1 LNFFL
6 FSLFSEA
13 FRLLPPGFDFY
24 VRQRLPYKETTNKK
38 FGRNFIVAVWSVSEI
53 WTIENRESYRKIAF
67 K

>member
-1 LNFFL
+1 MKGGVYRMLT
-6 FSLFSEA
+6 
-13 FRLLPPGFDFY
+13 
-24 VRQRLPYKETTNKK
+24 KETTNKK